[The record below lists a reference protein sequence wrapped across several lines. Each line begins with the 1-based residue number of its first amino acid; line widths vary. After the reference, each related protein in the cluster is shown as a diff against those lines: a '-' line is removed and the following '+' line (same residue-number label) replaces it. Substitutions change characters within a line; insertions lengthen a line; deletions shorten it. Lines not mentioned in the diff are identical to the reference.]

1 MSSGQV
7 RPVGLRSGATRT
19 TRTRERRTNH
29 VAAEEKVR
37 GPGDGPDVRPK
48 SPARGRLSTV
58 SPGVFYP
65 AAAIIIAF
73 VLYAT
78 IFRDQAKG
86 HVDTIQSEVVGGLGW
101 YYTVI
106 VSLFVIFAI
115 WVGVGRYGDI
125 RLGRHDDTK
134 PEFGLGSWLAMLFA
148 AGMGIG
154 LVFWGVAEP
163 LMHYASPRPGTGES
177 EATRSESAMVQT
189 FLHWGIHPWA
199 IYVVV
204 GLAVAYAVHRKGRPV
219 SIRWALEPIFGDRI
233 KGAWGHAIDVIAI
246 VGTVF
251 GVATSLG
258 LGVLQISAGLD
269 FKGWVNDPGKGLL
282 VALIIGITLLAI
294 VSVVTGV
301 ARGIKWL
308 SNINM
313 TLALGLMLFVLIA
326 GPTLFILNGFVQDI
340 GGYLQNILQLS
351 FDTGASAGDAGAEWL
366 SGWTVFYWGWWISW
380 APFVGIF
387 IARISRGRTVREFV
401 CGVLLVPTLLTFFWF
416 SVFGGSALHRE
427 IFGAGGLGTDNN
439 TVSRDS
445 ALFQLLDTLPG
456 GALVAGVAML
466 LIVLFFV
473 TSSDSGSYV
482 VDMLGSGGDPDPPRW
497 SRIFWAAAEGA
508 VAIAL
513 LVASGTGTAALD
525 TLQTTAILI
534 ALPFSIVMIGMC
546 AATIKSFH
554 AERQAY
560 LAAKRKE
567 QQERLIGHAVAAIEE
582 GLENGS
588 LSQNGGSD
596 NGEGPDDGR
605 RGTGGDLT
613 KKR

>member
-1 MSSGQV
+1 MEYRRLKLENREQ
-7 RPVGLRSGATRT
+7 RT
-19 TRTRERRTNH
+19 EC
-29 VAAEEKVR
+29 VAAQQSEESTDG
-37 GPGDGPDVRPK
+37 GPVAGQGGFQ
-48 SPARGRLSTV
+48 GRLSTID
-58 SPGVFYP
+58 PRVFYP
-65 AAAIIIAF
+65 SAIIIVAF
-73 VLYAT
+73 VFFAT
-78 IFRDQAKG
+78 VFRDTAQDLVG
-86 HVDTIQSEVVGGLGW
+86 SIQENVISGIGW
-101 YYTVI
+101 YYTAI

-125 RLGRHDDTK
+125 KLGKDDAK

-163 LMHYASPRPGTGES
+163 LMHYNSPRPGVGSDSAERS
-177 EATRSESAMVQT
+177 EAAMVQT

-219 SIRWALEPIFGDRI
+219 SIRWALEPIFGDKI
-233 KGAWGHAIDVIAI
+233 KGAWGSVIDVIAV

-258 LGVLQISAGLD
+258 LGVLQIAAGLE
-269 FKGWVNDPGKGLL
+269 FKGWADDPGNGLL
-282 VALIIGITLLAI
+282 VALIVGITILATI
-294 VSVVTGV
+294 SVVSGV
-301 ARGIKWL
+301 SKGIKWL

-313 TLALGLMLFVLIA
+313 GMAVGLLLFVLIA
-326 GPTLFILNGFVQDI
+326 GPTLFIMNGFVQDI
-340 GGYLQNILQLS
+340 GGYLQNLLSLS
-351 FDTGASAGDAGAEWL
+351 FDTGATQGSEGTSWL
-366 SGWTVFYWGWWISW
+366 NDWTVFYWGWWISW

-401 CGVLLVPTLLTFFWF
+401 CGVLLVPTVLTFFWF
-416 SVFGGSALHRE
+416 SVLGGAALHRE
-427 IFGAGGLGTDNN
+427 EFGAGGLVDEGAETAVN
-439 TVSRDS
+439 RDS

-456 GALVAGVAML
+456 GALVAGLVML

-482 VDMLGSGGDPDPPRW
+482 VDMLASGGDPDPPTW
-497 SRIFWAAAEGA
+497 SRVFWSAAEGA

-513 LVASGTGTAALD
+513 LLASGAGTAALD

-534 ALPFSIVMIGMC
+534 ALPFSVVMIGMC

-554 AERQAY
+554 QERQAY
-560 LAAKRKE
+560 LAAERQE
-567 QQERLIGHAVAAIEE
+567 QHEFIIGEAVAAMEE

-588 LSQNGGSD
+588 RAEANGGVED
-596 NGEGPDDGR
+596 RGPEGGKPD
-605 RGTGGDLT
+605 LS
-613 KKR
+613 KKS